1 MKQLAKKRKNEKNKI
16 KKNVCQKQ
24 AFNFHE
30 QESTSPGFRR
40 TQKDNQIDWINCRIY
55 YRTLIFV
62 QFLLF

>member
-1 MKQLAKKRKNEKNKI
+1 MKQIVKKENETTSKKKKKR
-16 KKNVCQKQ
+16 
-24 AFNFHE
+24 
-30 QESTSPGFRR
+30 G